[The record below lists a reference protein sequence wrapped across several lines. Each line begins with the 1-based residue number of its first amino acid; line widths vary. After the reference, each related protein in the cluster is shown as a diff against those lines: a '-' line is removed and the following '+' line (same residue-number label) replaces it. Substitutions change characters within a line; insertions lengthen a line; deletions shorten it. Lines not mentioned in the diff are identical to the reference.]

1 MTEGMGSA
9 EFVSLVEEVQEV
21 TGLSPGLAQEVAAR
35 HVTRVQG
42 VSARYNA
49 WLLGRLVM
57 WLTDGERTKMAV
69 AALPLAL
76 GMSSWWHDG
85 RKITSLEEQAEAL
98 KISVDDLRAEVAR
111 AREQLRGE

>member
-1 MTEGMGSA
+1 MAEGMGNE
-9 EFVSLVEEVQEV
+9 EFAALVDEVQRA

-35 HVTRVQG
+35 HVSRVQG

-57 WLTDGERTKMAV
+57 WLTDGERTKLAV

-76 GMSSWWHDG
+76 GMGSWWHEG

-98 KISVDDLRAEVAR
+98 RISVDDLRAEVAR
-111 AREQLRGE
+111 AQEQLKGE

>member
-1 MTEGMGSA
+1 M
-9 EFVSLVEEVQEV
+9 VSEMPELVAEVQRA

-35 HVTRVQG
+35 HVSRVDG
-42 VSARYNA
+42 ISARYKA

-76 GMSSWWHDG
+76 GMSSWFHEG
-85 RKITSLEEQAEAL
+85 RKITSLEEQAAAL
-98 KISVDDLRAEVAR
+98 NISVEDLRAEVER
-111 AREQLRGE
+111 AREQLRGDS